1 VTAVARFIHRFAL
14 VVVGVWISVA
24 VLVNTGA
31 PPLEQLITARDQ
43 PFLPSGTG
51 TSLAVQR
58 AAGAFGQQPDDN
70 VDYLVLERNGPLT
83 DGDRAFYDHLVGD
96 LRGDPG
102 HVNQVTDWWSNPAT
116 ADSVLSEDHH
126 VVTASMRLVGMVGT
140 SQARESI
147 TAARNIVASLHPPAG
162 LQVFVTG
169 PGATLMDE
177 FAAIDRQ
184 IQLITATTLAA
195 LLIMLLIVYRSPITA
210 LVPLLSVF
218 AALSV
223 AKAVVAYL
231 VERDIIG
238 VSLFSLG
245 VSIAVVVGAGTGFS
259 IFLIGRYHERR
270 RQNFG
275 SADALV
281 DAYRAVAPAIVC
293 STLIVVTP
301 LLAVGGLSL
310 ARISMFAT
318 TGILCS
324 IGILAAGVAALTLTP
339 ALIALA
345 SYVGLLKPPQRMRTQ
360 RRFRRIGTTVARWP
374 APILVGSGVFVLILM
389 IALPGVPIGWDESA
403 ATPAWAESNRG
414 YKAVDDH
421 FAPNQLLPDVVTI
434 ETDHDIRN
442 PAGLTAVERITAAI
456 MSLRGVRMVESASH
470 PTGMVNKQAAMQ
482 PSGGNIGDRLDE
494 FSDQLTGREGTF
506 TDLNSAV
513 NDVVSSIDLLQT
525 GISSGVFQ
533 IGQASLAVH
542 LMQEAL
548 AKVRARA
555 SDVADIFEPLR
566 SFTAA
571 ISDCPS
577 NPVCAAAQE
586 VVQWSTTVVTSAR
599 KLVDG
604 AEQIANGIA
613 NAASAATTPASIM
626 ASVGP
631 QLQQVRALAGTLKD
645 TLSNVGSTPIQD
657 LPNYLHE
664 LAAVSEGSPGVDLYA
679 SRKILTDPNMHAVLG
694 DFVSPDGRATR
705 LFVFG
710 DGHEWGAEG
719 AQRARAIVAAV
730 NDATRG
736 GSLKPMA
743 IELTGVGPATR
754 DLQDIV
760 GNDLALMVAITLAV
774 ILAIAALLLRSP
786 LAGLIVLATIA
797 ASYVCAL
804 GASELL
810 WRHVL
815 GYDLHWSVPP
825 IAFVLLVAVGSAGNL
840 LFALRIREERPAGPH
855 VSIIRAFTVTG
866 AVVTVAGIV
875 VGTTM
880 FALATSSVL
889 SVAQIGVTL
898 GIGLLL
904 DALVVRAFVLPALMV
919 VTGRWL
925 WWPRR
930 INTIRSLPQ
939 PLAQANVPVSG

>member
-1 VTAVARFIHRFAL
+1 MTAIARFIHRFAL
-14 VVVGVWISVA
+14 VVIGVWISAA
-24 VLVNTGA
+24 VMLNTGA

-43 PFLPSGTG
+43 PFLPSGTA
-51 TSLAVQR
+51 TSLALQR
-58 AAGAFGQQPDDN
+58 AAGAFGEAPDDN
-70 VDYLVLERNGPLT
+70 IGYLVLERNGGPLT
-83 DGDRAFYDHLVGD
+83 DGDKAFYDRVVRD
-96 LRGDPG
+96 LRSDPG
-102 HVNQVTDWWSNPAT
+102 RINAVTDWWSNPAT

-126 VVTASMRLVGMVGT
+126 VVTATMRLVGMVGT
-140 SQARESI
+140 SQARDSI
-147 TAARNIVASLHPPAG
+147 TAARDIVASQHPPAG

-184 IQLITATTLAA
+184 IQLITATTIAA
-195 LLIMLLIVYRSPITA
+195 LLILLSIVYRSPITA
-210 LVPLLSVF
+210 LVPLASVF
-218 AALSV
+218 AALAM
-223 AKAVVAYL
+223 AKAVVSVL

-245 VSIAVVVGAGTGFS
+245 VSIAVVIGAGTGFS

-270 RQNFG
+270 RQNVD
-275 SADALV
+275 SAAALV

-293 STLIVVTP
+293 STLIVITP

-324 IGILAAGVAALTLTP
+324 IGILAAGLAALTLTP
-339 ALIALA
+339 ALIATGN
-345 SYVGLLKPPQRMRTQ
+345 YVGLLKPPQRKRTL
-360 RRFRRIGTTVARWP
+360 RRFRRMGTTVARWP
-374 APILVGSGVFVLILM
+374 APILVSTGVFALILM

-403 ATPAWAESNRG
+403 ATPAWAESNLG
-414 YKAVDDH
+414 YRAVDQH
-421 FAPNQLLPDVVTI
+421 FAPNQLLPDVVTVV
-434 ETDHDIRN
+434 TDHDIRN
-442 PAGLTAVERITAAI
+442 PAGMAAVERITAAI
-456 MSLRGVRMVESASH
+456 MGIRGVRMVQSASH
-470 PTGMVNKQAAMQ
+470 PLGMVSKQAALQ
-482 PSGGNIGDRLDE
+482 PTGGNIGDRLDE
-494 FSDQLTGREGTF
+494 FSDQLTAREGALN
-506 TDLNSAV
+506 DLNAAV
-513 NDVVSSIDLLQT
+513 NDVVSSIDLLQS
-525 GISSGVFQ
+525 GILSGAFQ
-533 IGQASLAVH
+533 VGQASLAVH
-542 LMQEAL
+542 LLQVAVD
-548 AKVRARA
+548 KVRARA

-566 SFTAA
+566 SFTGA

-577 NPVCAAAQE
+577 NPVCSAAQE
-586 VVQWSTTVVTSAR
+586 VVQWANTVVASAR

-604 AEQIANGIA
+604 AEQAAQGIA
-613 NAASAATTPASIM
+613 DAASATGTTNVIGT
-626 ASVGP
+626 VGP
-631 QLQQVRALAGTLKD
+631 QLQQVRGLAGNLKD
-645 TLSNVGSTPIQD
+645 ALNTVGPAPIPE
-657 LPNYLHE
+657 LPGYLHE
-664 LAAVSEGSPGVDLYA
+664 LAAVSEGGPGVDLSS
-679 SRKILTDPNMHAVLG
+679 SRRILNDPKMHAVLG
-694 DFVSPDGRATR
+694 DFVSPNGHATR
-705 LFVFG
+705 LFVYG

-730 NDATRG
+730 TDATRG
-736 GSLKPMA
+736 GTLKPMA
-743 IELTGVGPATR
+743 VELTGVGPATR

-797 ASYVCAL
+797 TSYICAL
-804 GASELL
+804 GASVLF

-840 LFALRIREERPAGPH
+840 LFALRIREERPSGPH
-855 VSIIRAFTVTG
+855 VSIIRAFAATG
-866 AVVTVAGIV
+866 AVVTVAGVV
-875 VGTTM
+875 VGATM

-904 DALVVRAFVLPALMV
+904 DALVVRAFVLPAMMV

-930 INTIRSLPQ
+930 IPTIRRMPK
-939 PLAQANVPVSG
+939 PLTPANV